1 MEYLTVRQT
10 LRLYARLSGFSG
22 QIASP
27 SAILQAISMGDLV
40 DVKVKSLRYDG
51 EEIMQLC
58 WHLTYDH
65 TTLSVLQILCWVCNI
80 DMFEHILSLSI
91 KNKCCKCV

>member
-27 SAILQAISMGDLV
+27 CAILQALSMGDLV
-40 DVKVKSLRYDG
+40 DVKVKRLRYDV
-51 EEIMQLC
+51 EEIMQ
-58 WHLTYDH
+58 
-65 TTLSVLQILCWVCNI
+65 I
-80 DMFEHILSLSI
+80 
-91 KNKCCKCV
+91 